1 MELTS
6 SPSFGLTVRV
16 ELEHKAG
23 RLASLLAAVAK
34 IGGVIGAVD
43 TVETT
48 SHTTIRDIGVEARDA
63 NHQKEILAAIA
74 AVPGAWLIAA
84 SDQTFLAHLKGK
96 IDITSK
102 IPISKRSDLS
112 IAYTPGVGRVSAAI
126 AKTPELVW
134 HYTIKGN
141 CVAIVTDGTAV
152 LGLGDIGPEA
162 ALPVMEGKAQ
172 LFKRFADVNA
182 FPICLA
188 TKDPDLIVKIVK
200 AISPA
205 FGGINLE
212 DISAPRCFEI
222 ERRLK
227 EELDI
232 PVFHDDQ
239 HGTAVVVLAALQNA
253 LRLVGKKLENLK
265 TVVVGAGAAGVAC
278 VKILQAKGLKNV
290 VLCDRVGALYRGRKE
305 HMDSAKEEIA
315 KTTNPENLKGS
326 ILDVASG
333 ADFLLGVSGP
343 GVIPLEAVQK
353 MAKDAIVFALAN
365 PVPEIQPEE
374 AGPYVRIMATG
385 RSDYP
390 NQINNALC
398 FPGIFKGALACKA
411 REINEAMKVAAADAI
426 ASLIPE
432 RALDEEDIIPSIF
445 HPKVAEAVADAVR
458 EAAIRTGV
466 ARQFKKTPETISG

>member
-1 MELTS
+1 MEITS

-23 RLASLLAAVAK
+23 RLASLLSAVAK
-34 IGGVIGAVD
+34 AGGVIGAVD
-43 TVETT
+43 IVETT
-48 SHTTIRDIGVEARDA
+48 NHTTIRDITVEAKNA
-63 NHQKEILAAIA
+63 AHQKEILAAIA
-74 AVPGAWLIAA
+74 AVPGVWLLAA

-96 IDITSK
+96 IEITSK
-102 IPISKRSDLS
+102 IPISTRNDLS
-112 IAYTPGVGRVSAAI
+112 IAYTPGVGRVSEAI

-172 LFKRFADVNA
+172 LFRRFAGINA

-200 AISPA
+200 ALAPA

-212 DISAPRCFEI
+212 DISAPRCFGI
-222 ERRLK
+222 EARLK
-227 EELDI
+227 AELDI

-253 LRLVGKKLENLK
+253 LKLVGKKLENIK
-265 TVVVGAGAAGVAC
+265 AVAVGAGAAGVAC

-290 VLCDRVGALYRGRKE
+290 TVCDQHGPVYRGRKE
-305 HMDSAKEEIA
+305 HMDPAKEELA
-315 KTTNPENLKGS
+315 RTTNPDNLNGC
-326 ILDVASG
+326 LDDVIAG

-343 GVIPLEAVQK
+343 GAVKLESVKK

-411 REINEAMKVAAADAI
+411 RTINEEMKLAAADAI
-426 ASLIPE
+426 AALVPE
-432 RALDEEDIIPSIF
+432 SALDEEDIIPSIF
-445 HPKVAEAVADAVR
+445 HPKVSEAVADAVR
-458 EAAIRTGV
+458 DAALRTGV
-466 ARQFKKTPETISG
+466 ARQFKKTPGTLIG